1 MLLSRKLYHIRMAI
15 PAFSALTSKTCTHSS
30 GSYSVPLE
38 NSVLPLLFPH
48 LSLGSSLLFCRRPP
62 VTSALIFFSHRMFLS
77 QPQGIRHR
85 VPCVLSECVRRYSHY
100 HSCSFCVISILGVN
114 AMSNI
119 YCFMLNTGGKKS
131 FFVQYCFPKKYLF
144 KDRLRNLN
152 SVSPS
157 YV

>member
-38 NSVLPLLFPH
+38 NSVLLLLFPH

-85 VPCVLSECVRRYSHY
+85 DPCVLSECVRRYSHY

-119 YCFMLNTGGKKS
+119 YCFMLNTGGKNHS
-131 FFVQYCFPKKYLF
+131 LC
-144 KDRLRNLN
+144 NI
-152 SVSPS
+152 VSPKNT
-157 YV
+157 YLKTD